1 MQLIAP
7 DFDRSIDLPG
17 VGPTP
22 RPVDIDQSVTGFR
35 DLVSLRVYEFTDGT
49 EINGEAEADEVLVVL
64 LAGAVSIAVTGTH
77 QAEFQLDA
85 DGDWAIYLPPDHHY
99 RLQPLTPA
107 TVAYARAR
115 PSSASAPR
123 AFRPVEGVLAIEEPA
138 ERLRL
143 RLLPLEGETDAS
155 AGLGEDVERL
165 AHLTGPARLGDRELP
180 PSHTLALSP
189 GEGARGHRRG
199 RDPRGGRSIERL
211 GPSQAAGLSPGSRC
225 TRKFENRTSYPARS
239 TSASATGFSP

>member
-1 MQLIAP
+1 MQIIEP

-22 RPVDIDQSVTGFR
+22 RPVDVDQTTTGFK
-35 DLVSLRVYEFTDGT
+35 DLASLRIYEFADGT
-49 EINGEAEADEVLVVL
+49 TIDGEAEADEVLVVL
-64 LAGAVSIAVTGTH
+64 LAGAVSIAVTGAH
-77 QAEFQLDA
+77 EAQFQLDA
-85 DGDWAIYLPPDHHY
+85 DGDWAIYLPPHHHY

-115 PSSASAPR
+115 PASAAAPR
-123 AFRPVEGVLAIEEPA
+123 AFRPVAGVLAIEEPA

-165 AHLTGPARLGDRELP
+165 AHLTGPARLGDREL
-180 PSHTLALSP
+180 
-189 GEGARGHRRG
+189 
-199 RDPRGGRSIERL
+199 
-211 GPSQAAGLSPGSRC
+211 
-225 TRKFENRTSYPARS
+225 
-239 TSASATGFSP
+239 

>member
-1 MQLIAP
+1 MQVIAP

-22 RPVDIDQSVTGFR
+22 RPVDIDQSTTGFR
-35 DLVSLRVYEFTDGT
+35 DLVSLRIYEFADGT
-49 EINGEAEADEVLVVL
+49 SIDGEAEADEVLVVL
-64 LAGAVSIAVTGTH
+64 LAGAVSIAVTGAH
-77 QAEFQLDA
+77 EAEFRLDA
-85 DGDWAIYLPPDHHY
+85 DGDWAIYLPPQHHY

-123 AFRPVEGVLAIEEPA
+123 AFRPVAGVLAIDEPA
-138 ERLRL
+138 ERLRLRL

-155 AGLGEDVERL
+155 AGLGEEIERL
-165 AHLTGPARLGDRELP
+165 AHLTGPARVGDRELP

-189 GEGARGHRRG
+189 GEGARVTGEG
-199 RDPRGGRSIERL
+199 EIL
-211 GPSQAAGLSPGSRC
+211 VVAALRP
-225 TRKFENRTSYPARS
+225 PA
-239 TSASATGFSP
+239 